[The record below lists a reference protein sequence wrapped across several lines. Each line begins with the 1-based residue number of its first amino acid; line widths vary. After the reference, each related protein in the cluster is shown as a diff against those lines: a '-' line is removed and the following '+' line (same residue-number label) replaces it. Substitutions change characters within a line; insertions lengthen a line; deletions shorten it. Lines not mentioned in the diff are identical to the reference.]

1 MAQEWYIDYGDR
13 VEGPLTSR
21 DLQTRASSGTL
32 QSIHRVSPDRA
43 KWVPASK
50 IKGLT
55 FADPPAPQTPR
66 MQRTAALGQL
76 EASTAGPAETLIH
89 DPQQIAAN
97 AKASASPAISARDSE
112 DIPGYEILGMLG
124 SGGMG
129 VVYKARQ
136 LKLDRLVALKTIP
149 VAASSTK
156 MIARFEKEAV
166 ALAKLQHPNIVNVF
180 DYGRAGERV
189 YFAMEIL
196 SGEDLSQRI
205 AKDGGLDE
213 RTVWA
218 IARQT
223 AAALAHAAAQG
234 IFHRDIKPHNLFLV
248 PMPTGFGYPSDLPM
262 VKVTDFGLALT
273 KRVAEADAA
282 DDRLTAAGTVLG
294 TPAYMAPEQ
303 FKTPDVDHRA
313 DIYSLGGTVYHSL
326 AGRPP
331 FGGTTVWDVMV
342 SKINGEYP
350 PLGPPVSQETND
362 LIAAMMNPDIESRVG
377 DYEELIQRIDDLP
390 AMRGVAGT
398 ATNIPV
404 LPNKPAK
411 SSGKKSNSRSILLG
425 IAIGIL
431 LLFIAV
437 GSFALLG
444 GFGPSVDTR
453 EYRPSGFEEALFD
466 GTSAAGWVGMGGN
479 ALEIAED
486 SEKAKVLVV
495 ANVKRG
501 HSPLPN
507 RQVVLG
513 VDLGD
518 AKGVEVG
525 FAIPMKD
532 AKTGPR
538 LVMRV
543 SRDAGAVFG
552 SRLGET
558 GEFKPIGKGVP
569 FPTAEQIANRGPY
582 PEVKFG
588 RAGGRWLASFN
599 GEQLGIVNDDGSEKL
614 DEFRVTTEGGPVRIN
629 LGVLQELKPVAP

>member
-32 QSIHRVSPDRA
+32 LSVHRVSPDRA

-55 FADPPAPQTPR
+55 FADPPTSPPR
-66 MQRTAALGQL
+66 MQRTAAPGQL
-76 EASTAGPAETLIH
+76 EASSPGPAETLVH
-89 DPQQIAAN
+89 DPHQIAST
-97 AKASASPAISARDSE
+97 AKASAAPPVAAKESE
-112 DIPGYEILGMLG
+112 TIPGYEILGMLG

-149 VAASSTK
+149 VAAASTK

-180 DYGRAGERV
+180 DYGRAGESV
-189 YFAMEIL
+189 FFAMEIL
-196 SGEDLSQRI
+196 SGQDLSQRI

-234 IFHRDIKPHNLFLV
+234 IYHRDIKPHNLFLV
-248 PMPTGFGYPSDLPM
+248 PMPTGFGYPPDLPM

-273 KRVAEADAA
+273 KRAAEADAA

-331 FGGTTVWDVMV
+331 FGGATVWDVMV

-350 PLGPPVSQETND
+350 PLGPPVSQESND
-362 LIAAMMNPDIESRVG
+362 LIAAMMNPDIESRVSS
-377 DYEELIQRIDDLP
+377 YEELIRRIDDLP

-398 ATNIPV
+398 TANVPM
-404 LPNKPAK
+404 LPTRSKPAGQK
-411 SSGKKSNSRSILLG
+411 ASRRGIVLGAAIAGLL
-425 IAIGIL
+425 I
-431 LLFIAV
+431 FISV
-437 GSFALLG
+437 GSFALLN
-444 GFGPSVDTR
+444 GFGPGVDTR

-466 GTSAAGWVGMGGN
+466 GSSAAGWVGMGGT

-486 SEKAKVLVV
+486 LDTAKVLVV
-495 ANVKRG
+495 ANAKRG

-507 RQVVLG
+507 RQVVMG
-513 VDLGD
+513 VDLGES
-518 AKGVEVG
+518 KGVEVG
-525 FAIPMKD
+525 FAIPVKD
-532 AKTGPR
+532 PKTGPR
-538 LVMRV
+538 LVIRV
-543 SRDAGAVFG
+543 SRETGAVFG

-558 GEFKPIGKGVP
+558 GEFKPIGKPVP
-569 FPTAEQIANRGPY
+569 FPTAEQITNRGPY

-599 GEQLGIVNDDGSEKL
+599 GEQLGIVTDDGAEKL
-614 DEFRVTTEGGPVRIN
+614 EEFRVSTEGGPVRIN
-629 LGVLQELKPVAP
+629 LGVMQELKPVTQ